1 MNQSPQTKEIVDS
14 AAPGSTRPGAGASSG
29 ASSSGPA
36 GNGFEP
42 LLRISDLKT
51 HFFTQ
56 EGVVRAVDG
65 VDLSVPRGKTV
76 CVVGESG
83 CGKSVTAR
91 SILQLVERP
100 GQIIGGS
107 VEWRPEET
115 AEWTDL
121 AALDA
126 KGSDIRRVR
135 GAEIGMVFQEP
146 MASLSPMYTVGDQL
160 VEAIL
165 LHEPIPKEQARER
178 AIAQLRKVGIPQPER
193 RIDAYPFQLSG
204 GMCQRVMIAVALSCD
219 PALLIADEP
228 TTALDVTT
236 QARILDLLKDL
247 QDQTGMAMVFITHDL
262 GVVAEIADEVTVMYL
277 GKVAEHGTV
286 EEIFG
291 QPKHPYTQAL
301 LRSIPTM
308 RGTGERQR
316 LAAIR
321 GMVPHPQ
328 NRPPGCPFHTRCD
341 HVIKGLCDK
350 DDPPVIQF
358 GGGHLALCHL
368 YEESGELKDPADGA
382 VAGSATSGAESRATG
397 SAGGDSAAAKSA
409 GVEPAGAAART
420 PAAAAAG
427 SGTTATTREPRRTAS
442 AHAKPLLEVR
452 DLSMH
457 FAIKRGMLGRTSA
470 TIRAVDGVDFTI
482 QPGETL
488 GLVGESGCGKT
499 TVGRCLARTLNPTGG
514 HINYQ
519 TTGGETV
526 DLATMGNRDLK
537 AYRREIRV
545 VFQDPFSSLNPR
557 MTLLQLVGE
566 PLKTNELASGSAIT
580 DRVAEM
586 LRRVGL
592 RPEYMH
598 RYPHAFSGGER
609 QRINIARALITDPRL
624 VIADEAVSALDV
636 SVRAQIL
643 NLLSDLQDEF
653 NLTYLFISHDLSVIE
668 HLCDRVAVMYLGK
681 LVETAETSTLYSKP
695 DHPYTE
701 ALLNAV
707 PLPDPANRR
716 SRHEHALPD
725 DLPDP
730 SNPPPGCLFHTRCP
744 HVRAERCRDE
754 VPELRSTGTQHLAAC
769 HYSES
774 LTLTGAMGATAG
786 AKASASS

>member
-1 MNQSPQTKEIVDS
+1 MSQTRETREIVEGGS
-14 AAPGSTRPGAGASSG
+14 PTPAATGTIATSPGAST
-29 ASSSGPA
+29 
-36 GNGFEP
+36 GNGEEP
-42 LLRISDLKT
+42 LLQITDLKT
-51 HFFTQ
+51 HFHTS

-65 VDLSVPRGKTV
+65 VDLAVPRGKTL

-100 GQIIGGS
+100 GQIVNGTIN
-107 VEWRPEET
+107 WRPDVT
-115 AEWTDL
+115 AEWSDL
-121 AALDA
+121 AALDTR
-126 KGSDIRRVR
+126 GEDIRRVR

-160 VEAIL
+160 IEAIL
-165 LHEPIPKEQARER
+165 LHEDLPKAEARER
-178 AIAQLRKVGIPQPER
+178 AISQLRRVGIPQPER
-193 RIDAYPFQLSG
+193 RVDAFPFQLSG

-236 QARILDLLKDL
+236 QARILDLLGDL

-286 EEIFG
+286 TEIFEA
-291 QPKHPYTQAL
+291 PKHPYTQAL

-308 RGTGERQR
+308 RGTSDRQR
-316 LAAIR
+316 LATIR

-328 NRPPGCPFHTRCD
+328 NRPSGCPFHTRCE
-341 HVIKGLCDK
+341 HAIAGLCETT
-350 DDPPVIQF
+350 DPPLIRFASGQI
-358 GGGHLALCHL
+358 AQCHL
-368 YEESGELKDPADGA
+368 YEPDGQLKESEAPK
-382 VAGSATSGAESRATG
+382 V
-397 SAGGDSAAAKSA
+397 AAAKTA
-409 GVEPAGAAART
+409 AHGGDGGGGAHAASST
-420 PAAAAAG
+420 
-427 SGTTATTREPRRTAS
+427 TTRSRRLAEAAS
-442 AHAKPLLEVR
+442 AQTKALVDIR
-452 DLSMH
+452 DLAMH
-457 FAIKRGMLGRTSA
+457 FPIKRGMFGRSA
-470 TIRAVDGVDFTI
+470 GAIRAVDGVDLTI

-499 TVGRCLARTLNPTGG
+499 TVGRCLARVLTPTGG
-514 HINYQ
+514 QINYQ
-519 TTGGETV
+519 TSSGQTV
-526 DLATMGNRDLK
+526 DLAGLSTRELK

-566 PLKTNELASGSAIT
+566 PLKTNELATGSAIQ

-609 QRINIARALITDPRL
+609 QRINIARALITEPRL
-624 VIADEAVSALDV
+624 VICDEAVSALDV

-643 NLLSDLQDEF
+643 NLLADLQDEF

-668 HLCDRVAVMYLGK
+668 HLCDRVTVMYLGK
-681 LVETAETSTLYSKP
+681 IVETAETSALYSKP

-707 PLPDPANRR
+707 PLPDPQKRR
-716 SRHEHALPD
+716 GRHEHALPD

-744 HVRAERCRDE
+744 HVHPERCNSE
-754 VPELRSTGTQHLAAC
+754 IPELRTTGDGHVAAC

-774 LTLTGAMGATAG
+774 LTLAG
-786 AKASASS
+786 AAGTRR

>member
-1 MNQSPQTKEIVDS
+1 MNQTPQSREIVEN
-14 AAPGSTRPGAGASSG
+14 GGRPGTRGVAGGTATGTAGSG
-29 ASSSGPA
+29 TD
-36 GNGFEP
+36 
-42 LLRISDLKT
+42 LLRISGLKT
-51 HFFTQ
+51 HFFPR

-65 VDLSVPRGKTV
+65 MDLVVPKGKTV

-91 SILQLVERP
+91 SILQLVDRP
-100 GQIIGGS
+100 GQITGGS
-107 VEWRPEET
+107 INWRPDEQ

-121 AALDA
+121 AALDP
-126 KGSDIRRVR
+126 KGSHIRRVR

-160 VEAIL
+160 IEAIQ
-165 LHEPIPKEQARER
+165 LHEQVSKEDARDR
-178 AIAQLRKVGIPQPER
+178 AISQLRRVGIPQPER
-193 RIDAYPFQLSG
+193 RVDAYPFQLSG
-204 GMCQRVMIAVALSCD
+204 GMCQRVMIAVALACD

-262 GVVAEIADEVTVMYL
+262 GVVAEIADDVTVMYL
-277 GKVAEHGTV
+277 GKVAEHGSV
-286 EEIFG
+286 DEVFE

-301 LRSIPTM
+301 LRSIPRM

-316 LAAIR
+316 LTVIR
-321 GMVPHPQ
+321 GMVPHPL
-328 NRPPGCPFHTRCD
+328 NRPTGCPFHTRCD
-341 HVIKGLCDK
+341 HAIPGTCNKV
-350 DDPPVIQF
+350 DPPLIQF
-358 GGGHLALCHL
+358 GDGHLAQCHL
-368 YEESGELKDPADGA
+368 YDEDGQRKEA
-382 VAGSATSGAESRATG
+382 SD
-397 SAGGDSAAAKSA
+397 GD
-409 GVEPAGAAART
+409 
-420 PAAAAAG
+420 AAG
-427 SGTTATTREPRRTAS
+427 RPRTAEGVSGTRVRERAQSVAS
-442 AHAKPLLEVR
+442 EAAPLVEVR
-452 DLSMH
+452 DLAMH
-457 FAIKRGMLGRTSA
+457 FPIKRGMFGRTVGA
-470 TIRAVDGVDFTI
+470 IRAVDGVDLTI
-482 QPGETL
+482 RPGETL

-499 TVGRCLARTLNPTGG
+499 TVGRCLARVLTPSAGQ
-514 HINYQ
+514 INYRASDG
-519 TTGGETV
+519 TMV
-526 DLATMGNRDLK
+526 DLAGIGNRDMK
-537 AYRREIRV
+537 TYRREIRV

-566 PLKTNELASGSAIT
+566 PLKTNELASGSAIQ

-609 QRINIARALITDPRL
+609 QRINIARALITEPRL

-668 HLCDRVAVMYLGK
+668 HLCDRVTVMYLGK
-681 LVETAETSTLYSKP
+681 IVETSETSTLYSAP
-695 DHPYTE
+695 QHPYTE

-707 PLPDPANRR
+707 PLPDPRQRR
-716 SRHEHALPD
+716 NRHEHSLPD

-744 HVRAERCRDE
+744 HVRPDRCSTE
-754 VPELRSTGTQHLAAC
+754 VPQLREAGSPQHVAAC

-774 LTLTGAMGATAG
+774 LTLKGAVGAANEP
-786 AKASASS
+786 SQQ

>member
-1 MNQSPQTKEIVDS
+1 MNQSPQTREIVEDGGRPHGRS
-14 AAPGSTRPGAGASSG
+14 ASRRTAATAPANVAGLGADT
-29 ASSSGPA
+29 
-36 GNGFEP
+36 
-42 LLRISDLKT
+42 LLHISDLR
-51 HFFTQ
+51 TQ
-56 EGVVRAVDG
+56 FSSHEGVVKAVDG
-65 VDLSVPRGKTV
+65 MDLTVPKGKTV

-100 GQIIGGS
+100 GRIVGGNIH
-107 VEWRPEET
+107 WRPDEG
-115 AEWTDL
+115 AEWVDL
-121 AALDA
+121 AALDSR
-126 KGSDIRRVR
+126 GSQMRRVR

-146 MASLSPMYTVGDQL
+146 MASLSPMYTVGAQL
-160 VEAIL
+160 IEAIQ
-165 LHEPIPKEQARER
+165 LHEQISKVDARDR
-178 AIAQLRKVGIPQPER
+178 AISQLRRVGIPQPEQ

-204 GMCQRVMIAVALSCD
+204 GMCQRVMIAVALACN

-277 GKVAEHGTV
+277 GKVAEHGSV
-286 EEIFG
+286 EEIFE

-308 RGTGERQR
+308 RGTADRQR
-316 LAAIR
+316 LAVIR

-328 NRPPGCPFHTRCD
+328 NRPTGCPFHTRCD
-341 HVIKGLCDK
+341 HAISGTCDK
-350 DDPPVIQF
+350 VDPPLIRF
-358 GGGHLALCHL
+358 GGDHLAQCHL
-368 YEESGELKDPADGA
+368 YDQEGRLVSGVRSSSGSEAAPA
-382 VAGSATSGAESRATG
+382 STP
-397 SAGGDSAAAKSA
+397 
-409 GVEPAGAAART
+409 VERSSTTTRT
-420 PAAAAAG
+420 RRPAAHAD
-427 SGTTATTREPRRTAS
+427 TTA
-442 AHAKPLLEVR
+442 LVEVR
-452 DLSMH
+452 DLAMH
-457 FAIKRGMLGRTSA
+457 YPIKRGFGRPTGA
-470 TIRAVDGVDFTI
+470 VRAVDGVDLTI

-499 TVGRCLARTLNPTGG
+499 TVGRCLARVLSPTAG
-514 HINYQ
+514 HINYR
-519 TTGGETV
+519 TKDGKSV
-526 DLATMGNRDLK
+526 DLARMSNRELK
-537 AYRREIRV
+537 PYRREIRV

-566 PLKTNELASGSAIT
+566 PLKTNELAAGSAIQ

-609 QRINIARALITDPRL
+609 QRINIARALITEPRL

-668 HLCDRVAVMYLGK
+668 HLCDRVTVMYLGK
-681 LVETAETSTLYSKP
+681 IVETTETSTLYATP
-695 DHPYTE
+695 HHPYTE
-701 ALLNAV
+701 ALLNSV
-707 PLPDPANRR
+707 PMPDPQQRR

-744 HVRAERCRDE
+744 HVRPDRCATE
-754 VPELRSTGTQHLAAC
+754 VPDLRETGPDHVAAC
-769 HYSES
+769 HYTES
-774 LTLTGAMGATAG
+774 ISLSGIAG
-786 AKASASS
+786 DLSGKEAR